1 MSRLYVNN
9 LRAYSG
15 SVITIPSTTKLSLG
29 GKTIGENSVLPSAS
43 GQNNRAV
50 GSDGESIVYDTYG
63 ATNMQVF
70 TSSGTYTKS
79 AGVNQIMVRL
89 VAAGGGG
96 SGHCEAGGAGGF
108 SEKIINVTGL
118 STVSVVIGTGGT
130 GTYYSGRSGQ
140 GASSSFGTFMSA
152 TGGDGA
158 NQTYQHAGGLGG
170 IGAGGDV
177 NMYGGGGS
185 AHGRINGGGGYSF
198 FGGSAAR
205 GHPRGGDYSRNHQ
218 GRSAPGSGGAN
229 GWFRSY
235 LGPEGKHCMVV
246 VWEFK

>member
-1 MSRLYVNN
+1 MSRLLVNN

-15 SVITIPSTTKLSLG
+15 SVITIPATTKLSLG

-43 GQNNRAV
+43 GQTNKAI

-63 ATNMQVF
+63 ATNLQVF
-70 TSSGTYTKS
+70 QSSGTYTKAS
-79 AGVNQIMVRL
+79 GVNQIMVRL

-96 SGHCEAGGAGGF
+96 SGHAESGGAGGF
-108 SEKIINVTGL
+108 SEKIINVSGI
-118 STVSVVIGTGGT
+118 STVSVNIGTGGT

-140 GASSSFGTFMSA
+140 GSSTSFGTFLSA
-152 TGGDGA
+152 SGGDGA
-158 NQTYQHAGGLGG
+158 NQSYQHAGGLGG

-185 AHGRINGGGGYSF
+185 AHGRVNGAGGYSF
-198 FGGSAAR
+198 FGGCAAR

-218 GRSAPGSGGAN
+218 RRSAPGSGGAN

-235 LGPEGKHCMVV
+235 LGPEGMTGMVV